1 MELLQLFLASIIVL
15 VTGTAVFLT
24 LIGFFPHVAAQSQAV
39 IERSP
44 GRALLVGLVNLFFFG
59 TLILTLLALGENVAQ
74 IFFIPALILLFLL
87 SAATMF
93 GLLGLALLLG
103 QRLWP
108 EKQPAK
114 RHTYAAVLMLLASS
128 APFLG
133 WFALMPLLLI
143 VALGSCVMLM
153 VERLQH
159 GQNPSDEQEENPVA

>member
-59 TLILTLLALGENVAQ
+59 TLILTLLALGENAAP
-74 IFFIPALILLFLL
+74 IFTIPALILLFLL
-87 SAATMF
+87 LAATML
-93 GLLGLALLLG
+93 GLLGLILLLG

-108 EKQPAK
+108 EKQPVK
-114 RHTYAAVLMLLASS
+114 RHTYASILLLLASLS
-128 APFLG
+128 PFLG
-133 WFALMPLLLI
+133 WFVLMPLLLV

-153 VERLQH
+153 VGHLQR
-159 GQNPSDEQEENPVA
+159 GQNSPAEN